1 MWASRGKLLL
11 VMAVVVALLV
21 IWLRPAD
28 ELAKR
33 QVEAG
38 LQRAL
43 VTFAVARS
51 LNGVLSAVQSASIN
65 VGVGVSGS
73 VNPGAILEPIDDLV
87 EQFSVLV
94 LAASISFAAQLL
106 LLEISG
112 AWPVSLAVT
121 AALVLYLVLRWRS
134 RSPPNWLPRL
144 ALFLLCLRL
153 AVPVLAVGSE
163 LTYQLLLAGQ
173 YDRSQA
179 EISRAELTEAPADAA
194 EGLGERVRRWWAQS
208 ADVSQK
214 VQAIKARADAL
225 VVHVVRLAAVF
236 VVQTLVLPL
245 FFLWLVVQLYR
256 IVLGG
261 SSPPFGRIPRR
272 LTDEVHAPDPVR

>member
-1 MWASRGKLLL
+1 MRASRGNLLL
-11 VMAVVVALLV
+11 VMAVAVALLA

-94 LAASISFAAQLL
+94 LAASISFAAQRL

-121 AALVLYLVLRWRS
+121 AALVLFLVLRWRN
-134 RSPPNWLPRL
+134 RSAPNWLPRL
-144 ALFLLCLRL
+144 TLFLLCLRL
-153 AVPVLAVGSE
+153 TVPVLAVGSE
-163 LTYQLLLAGQ
+163 LTYQLLLARQ

-194 EGLGERVRRWWAQS
+194 EGPAERVRRWWAQS
-208 ADVSQK
+208 TDASRK
-214 VQAIKARADAL
+214 IQAIKARADAL

-236 VVQTLVLPL
+236 VVQTLILPL

-261 SSPPFGRIPRR
+261 SRPPFGGLPR
-272 LTDEVHAPDPVR
+272 LKPEIDAPNPVRR